1 MRRRMPSWSARLP
14 RPVAPALAAAA
25 ALAAA
30 GAAIAGCGA
39 DPVTIESRTLQ
50 VRLTEYRLE
59 PQDVRVR
66 AGRLR
71 IVAVNR
77 GRLTHNVRIEREDP
91 EDSEN
96 PGTQIGGTQTAQPG
110 DTVNGT
116 IRDLPPG
123 EYRIICS
130 IANHDD
136 LGMHGT
142 LTAVAGE

>member
-1 MRRRMPSWSARLP
+1 MPSWSARLP

-77 GRLTHNVRIEREDP
+77 GRLTHNVRLEREDP
-91 EDSEN
+91 DDRER
-96 PGTQIGGTQTAQPG
+96 PGEELGGTRTSQPG
-110 DTVNGT
+110 DDVSGT
-116 IRDLPPG
+116 IANLPPG
-123 EYRIICS
+123 EYRMFCS

-136 LGMHGT
+136 LGMYGT
-142 LTAVAGE
+142 LTAVAGEAR